1 MEAIR
6 VMANEIETLGT
17 AVAEMRQHFDQLIH
31 DTIIP
36 KMDRLESK
44 VDAVDARVRE
54 TNGRVR
60 TIEVWRARVEGGAA
74 VAGRSWQG
82 ILAVGGIAIAIIS
95 VVMANT

>member
-1 MEAIR
+1 METVT
-6 VMANEIETLGT
+6 VMSSEIDAL
-17 AVAEMRQHFDQLIH
+17 RQHFDQLIH

>member
-6 VMANEIETLGT
+6 VMPNEIDALRE
-17 AVAEMRQHFDQLIH
+17 HFDKLIH

-44 VDAVDARVRE
+44 VDSVDARVRE
-54 TNGRVR
+54 TNGRVGA
-60 TIEVWRARVEGGAA
+60 IEVWRARVEGGAA
-74 VAGRSWQG
+74 VAGQSWKSL
-82 ILAVGGIAIAIIS
+82 IAVGSVAVAIVS